1 MDAEGPAVAYK
12 ASWREFFK
20 GRNCSTFLNQFFHIF
35 LSTKLPKLSVP
46 KTLLGA
52 TTRETGVPETSSCIV
67 ALRPSSLNFDNSR
80 GNFMLRPGIITS
92 PLFDSVDTL
101 KKRILLY
108 DELWVPGVSS
118 WIEKGHIEDP
128 DVEEIENRNDEELL
142 ASVAW
147 LVTQGFIKEP
157 PVKLARGEAR
167 SDAIVEALRKIY
179 SDAAK
184 SYNKTY
190 ATAMSAAK
198 HAAAAIF
205 NMDLA
210 QTRAIAYV
218 FWRDHQK
225 RAFPVIFPF
234 REELAPAS
242 SVAKTQHV
250 LSIVLKRL
258 PDPRPDLPLE
268 DIVAFK
274 RDPETIEKFE
284 RFWRWTRKLAK
295 GGEEIQEL
303 EEELDWLPT
312 DYTRQVER
320 ASKKARYDRLK
331 VWVTVPAETLENL
344 IKLRFGKIAAT
355 LIDLKKASI
364 AAHEDEVK
372 LPGGE
377 IAYVKES
384 IELLSPKRQ
393 S

>member
-1 MDAEGPAVAYK
+1 
-12 ASWREFFK
+12 
-20 GRNCSTFLNQFFHIF
+20 
-35 LSTKLPKLSVP
+35 
-46 KTLLGA
+46 
-52 TTRETGVPETSSCIV
+52 
-67 ALRPSSLNFDNSR
+67 
-80 GNFMLRPGIITS
+80 MLRPGIITS

-218 FWRDHQK
+218 LWRDHQK
-225 RAFPVIFPF
+225 RAFPVIFPI
-234 REELAPAS
+234 RQDRPRRSPPAP
-242 SVAKTQHV
+242 
-250 LSIVLKRL
+250 
-258 PDPRPDLPLE
+258 P
-268 DIVAFK
+268 
-274 RDPETIEKFE
+274 
-284 RFWRWTRKLAK
+284 
-295 GGEEIQEL
+295 
-303 EEELDWLPT
+303 
-312 DYTRQVER
+312 
-320 ASKKARYDRLK
+320 
-331 VWVTVPAETLENL
+331 PAEW
-344 IKLRFGKIAAT
+344 
-355 LIDLKKASI
+355 
-364 AAHEDEVK
+364 
-372 LPGGE
+372 
-377 IAYVKES
+377 
-384 IELLSPKRQ
+384 SPAG
-393 S
+393 STS